1 MTFSKEASV
10 STVINSVLSSW
21 LRQDEVL
28 VAKLADVRL
37 LVLDVDGILTDGGLY
52 YTESGEILKKFNV
65 KDGLGI
71 KRLISTGVE
80 VAIISAN
87 SSEATLHRAQ
97 RLNVNHVFI
106 NAKDKLAVLSELCA
120 QLEIGLQQVAS
131 MGDDLSDLPVMQAV
145 GCPITVADA
154 VDEAIAA
161 AVYVTQKGGGQ
172 GAVREVCDRI
182 IAVQQPALP
191 SPAAPDSQIG
201 LVSD

>member
-1 MTFSKEASV
+1 MLLSEAAL
-10 STVINSVLSSW
+10 IDNLSSI
-21 LRQDEVL
+21 
-28 VAKLADVRL
+28 RL

-71 KRLISTGVE
+71 KRLIDASVD

-87 SSEATLHRAQ
+87 SSEATLHRAE
-97 RLNVNHVFI
+97 RLHVKHVFI
-106 NAKDKLAVLSELCA
+106 NVKDKLSVLKKLCTQLNIELG
-120 QLEIGLQQVAS
+120 EVAS

-154 VDEAIAA
+154 MPDNIDC
-161 AVYVTQKGGGQ
+161 AVYVTRKGGGQ

-182 IAVQQPALP
+182 ILAQQSMTA
-191 SPAAPDSQIG
+191 
-201 LVSD
+201 

>member
-1 MTFSKEASV
+1 MPLTNEAL
-10 STVINSVLSSW
+10 T
-21 LRQDEVL
+21 
-28 VAKLADVRL
+28 AKLAILKL

-71 KRLISTGVE
+71 KRLISSGVE

-87 SSEATLHRAQ
+87 SSEATLHRAK

-106 NAKDKLAVLSELCA
+106 NTKNKLEVLNQLCA
-120 QLEIGLQQVAS
+120 QLSIALSEVAS

-145 GCPITVADA
+145 GCPMTVANA
-154 VDEAIAA
+154 MPENIECAL
-161 AVYVTQKGGGQ
+161 YVTQKGGGE

-182 IAVQQPALP
+182 IQAQSTVA
-191 SPAAPDSQIG
+191 
-201 LVSD
+201 